1 MALAVSPL
9 IYGVIIGF
17 DIFMPLPIKF
27 FSATTEKK
35 YRSRVKLK
43 LEKQMMV
50 FWRQLVGYIG
60 GRLLDDLRW
69 VHDEVVDV
77 VHPMCAFIRERDRAG
92 KPDGPV
98 SIARRCSG
106 NPERQIA

>member
-1 MALAVSPL
+1 M
-9 IYGVIIGF
+9 
-17 DIFMPLPIKF
+17 
-27 FSATTEKK
+27 
-35 YRSRVKLK
+35 KLK

-77 VHPMCAFIRERDRAG
+77 VHPYTCIY
-92 KPDGPV
+92 
-98 SIARRCSG
+98 SG
-106 NPERQIA
+106 A